1 MIENTQSDWFGNGG
15 DTIGSIFKMTP
26 TQLASWNST
35 VTNENE
41 IAQRE
46 YLSHFKTSLVDIPAD
61 TLRNFNDSHYLMEL
75 KKQAVIEV
83 EQGSYFFS
91 TKMNFDTDDHKNILI
106 VLPLCDFHSQT
117 QKEKS
122 RVPTTAPTSVN
133 ENVSVLEDPT
143 TEAIQKQKTNLK
155 VTTRMAAG
163 TSATPKSPY
172 QAMET
177 ETHSLSHESRH
188 SPSTTTASLKPMIDE
203 FLADENRKMNQAYPS
218 PSEEMEDSVDE
229 TYTHTSLPLLL
240 DSRSMLLRSSDVA
253 EQYTGP
259 AKIVDATKTS
269 SASVKYVFDSE
280 KLIRLDGTIAELIE
294 EIKVTLNLQSVGNIV
309 LMMEGAAEDLC
320 ESQNVGHYFVSYPSY
335 SRPIRIEHLLTNYNL
350 PSSLSIGS
358 MRARNSSNV
367 V

>member
-1 MIENTQSDWFGNGG
+1 
-15 DTIGSIFKMTP
+15 
-26 TQLASWNST
+26 
-35 VTNENE
+35 
-41 IAQRE
+41 
-46 YLSHFKTSLVDIPAD
+46 
-61 TLRNFNDSHYLMEL
+61 
-75 KKQAVIEV
+75 
-83 EQGSYFFS
+83 
-91 TKMNFDTDDHKNILI
+91 MNFDTDDHKNILI
-106 VLPLCDFHSQT
+106 VLPLCEFHSQT

-163 TSATPKSPY
+163 TSANTKSPY
-172 QAMET
+172 QPMET

-188 SPSTTTASLKPMIDE
+188 SPSTTTASLLPLIDE
-203 FLADENRKMNQAYPS
+203 FLEDENRNINEPYPS
-218 PSEEMEDSVDE
+218 LSEGMEDSDGK
-229 TYTHTSLPLLL
+229 TYTHTTLPLLL
-240 DSRSMLLRSSDVA
+240 ETTSILLSSSDVA
-253 EQYTGP
+253 EHYTGP
-259 AKIVDATKTS
+259 AKIVDSTKTS
-269 SASVKYVFDSE
+269 STRVKYVFDSE
-280 KLIRLDGTIAELIE
+280 KLIRLDGTIAEVIE
-294 EIKVTLNLQSVGNIV
+294 EIKVTLNLQSGGNIV